1 MATAPWRRSLAIADV
16 LRRII
21 GNVKEAEMKKFLMGI
36 AALAAIGV
44 AAAQAQPASASPNAK
59 ECPAGVTLNASATGR
74 SVTVSVSPAINLKPA
89 TDGDADSFHL
99 HYFVDT
105 DPATVL
111 QPGQQVP
118 PATAQLIHS
127 AATTQEFKDL
137 AAGSHRVWVV
147 LGDVGHIPCSPL
159 VIDDVAFTIAAAPS
173 AVPATGTGA
182 AGGGDS
188 GLIQL
193 AAALVLV
200 GAIVGAAGLKLRHPR
215 APVR

>member
-1 MATAPWRRSLAIADV
+1 
-16 LRRII
+16 
-21 GNVKEAEMKKFLMGI
+21 MKTFLIGI
-36 AALAAIGV
+36 AAMVAIGV
-44 AAAQAQPASASPNAK
+44 AAAQAQPALASPNAK
-59 ECPAGVTLNASATGR
+59 ECSAGVTLNASATGR
-74 SVTVSVSPAINLKPA
+74 TVTVSVSPAINLKPA
-89 TDGDADSFHL
+89 KDGDADSFHL

-118 PATAQLIHS
+118 PATAQIIHS

-159 VIDDVAFTIAAAPS
+159 VVDDVAFTIAAAPS

-182 AGGGDS
+182 AATSGGGP
-188 GLIQL
+188 IEL
-193 AAALVLV
+193 AAALLFA
-200 GAIVGAAGLKLRHPR
+200 GAIAAAAGLKLRHPLPPPR
-215 APVR
+215 

>member
-1 MATAPWRRSLAIADV
+1 
-16 LRRII
+16 
-21 GNVKEAEMKKFLMGI
+21 MKTFLMGI

-44 AAAQAQPASASPNAK
+44 AAVQAQPASASPNAK

-74 SVTVSVSPAINLKPA
+74 TVTVSVSPALNLKPA
-89 TDGDADSFHL
+89 KDGDADSFHL

-118 PATAQLIHS
+118 PATAQIIHS

-137 AAGSHRVWVV
+137 AAGPHRVWVV

-159 VIDDVAFTIAAAPS
+159 VVDDVAFSIASAPS

-182 AGGGDS
+182 AATNDG
-188 GLIQL
+188 GLIRL
-193 AAALVLV
+193 AAAVLLA
-200 GAIVGAAGLKLRHPR
+200 GAIAAAAGLKFRHPR